1 MKDLL
6 LKWKIAVSRLLS
18 IVQKRKKSN
27 TDRLWVDGI
36 KANEVKRQPKFS
48 ADYKIAQT
56 SGFWPW

>member
-1 MKDLL
+1 MKNCCEQ
-6 LKWKIAVSRLLS
+6 IANILS

-27 TDRLWVDGI
+27 TDHLWVDGI

-56 SGFWPW
+56 RGF